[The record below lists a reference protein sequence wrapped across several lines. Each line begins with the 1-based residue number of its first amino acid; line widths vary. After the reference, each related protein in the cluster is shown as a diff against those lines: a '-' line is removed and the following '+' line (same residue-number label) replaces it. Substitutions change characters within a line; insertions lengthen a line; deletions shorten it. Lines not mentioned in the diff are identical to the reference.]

1 MVDIVT
7 SYTAAVI
14 IDRKKKIIVVGR
26 IFKIWLAFFGA
37 PKKFHSDC
45 GGEFANHVFHE
56 MNEKFGIE
64 TSTTLGESPFSNR
77 KVEIGNAM
85 LYETMMKTMEDA
97 KCSME
102 TALSWAVC
110 AKNSLQNSSGHSPT
124 QFVFGQNICLP
135 SMESDAPP
143 ALNPAKNSNLVRENL
158 NALHKARE
166 NFVKS
171 ESSDRIKRA
180 LKYL

>member
-1 MVDIVT
+1 
-7 SYTAAVI
+7 
-14 IDRKKKIIVVGR
+14 
-26 IFKIWLAFFGA
+26 
-37 PKKFHSDC
+37 
-45 GGEFANHVFHE
+45 

-166 NFVKS
+166 NFVKA
-171 ESSDRIKRA
+171 ESSERIRRA
-180 LKYL
+180 LKHNVRTYAGIDFQPGEKVYYKRQKTKAWKGPAKVLGKETLY